1 MKILTREFTH
11 LMSGRFPGDWDR
23 KISLVRLLILFALL
37 PILWWDVVAPETE
50 IVLIGL
56 SALIAIYILLALL
69 VLPRMRRALRRDLF
83 LTIDIIAITALV
95 WFTGGIRSTLLF
107 LFYLPILA
115 AAIRLDL
122 GQALL
127 SAIAVSGIVTGI
139 WRATEGALPSLGS
152 TTLRVGIF
160 AGSSMVLALFFSI
173 LAAESR
179 LMRERASENQQLN
192 DKLTEATEQL
202 RRRLG
207 ELEFAY
213 DLSRR
218 LAGTTEIQPVLV
230 LAAEAAR
237 QLLRAPYGGVFVSDH
252 VGGEMVAAHTAGVS
266 DREAGLILEACSQR
280 VTKDSADP
288 VPVQVDTD
296 GVWTRAICAPI
307 VVGDRLLGVLAA
319 GGDGQW
325 EPARHSVAIL
335 GQVAS
340 QAGIALDRATL
351 LEDLQRLASV
361 KPEARVFDQQQF
373 ERILRHE
380 ISRATQSSAP
390 FAVLKLALYNVT
402 NPEHNDETTAD
413 LAGRRFAY
421 LVLNAVR
428 RADIIAQTAR
438 GEMFVLLSMANLAA
452 AGKFAARLS
461 DQVSTDAT
469 MAQILDSK
477 GAPDVRAGIAMFPED
492 AVTAAELA
500 FAAQNAFDSADTNRS
515 VVYAHELEG
524 MQT

>member
-1 MKILTREFTH
+1 MSTLTKEFMR
-11 LMSGRFPGDWDR
+11 LMGGRFPGDWDR

-37 PILWWDVVAPETE
+37 PILWWDAVAPETE
-50 IVLIGL
+50 LVLIGL
-56 SALIAIYILLALL
+56 SSLIAVYILLALL
-69 VLPRMRRALRRDLF
+69 VLPRMHRALRRDLF
-83 LTIDIIAITALV
+83 LTIDIVAITALV
-95 WFTGGIRSTLLF
+95 WFTGGIKSTLLF

-127 SAIAVSGIVTGI
+127 SAIAVSAIVAGI

-160 AGSSMVLALFFSI
+160 AGSSLVLALFFSI

-179 LMRERASENQQLN
+179 LMRDRAKQNEELN
-192 DKLTEATEQL
+192 GKLAEATEQL
-202 RRRLG
+202 RRRLS

-218 LAGTTEIQPVLV
+218 LAGTTEITPVLV

-237 QLLRAPYGGVFVSDH
+237 QLLRAPYGGVFLSDH
-252 VGGEMVAAHTAGVS
+252 GGVEMVAAHTAGVN
-266 DREAGLILEACSQR
+266 DRDAGFILEACGKR
-280 VTKDSADP
+280 VSKESADP

-307 VVGDRLLGVLAA
+307 LVGDRLLGVLAA
-319 GGDGQW
+319 GGDGSW

-351 LEDLQRLASV
+351 LEDLQRLAAA
-361 KPEARVFDQQQF
+361 KPEARLFDQQQF
-373 ERILRHE
+373 DRILKHE
-380 ISRATQSSAP
+380 ISRATQSGAP
-390 FAVLKLALYNVT
+390 FALLKLSLRNAT
-402 NPEHNDETTAD
+402 EHEHTGEETAD
-413 LAGRRFAY
+413 LAARRFAF

-452 AGKFAARLS
+452 AGKFAARLA
-461 DQVSTDAT
+461 DQVSNDAT

-477 GAPDVRAGIAMFPED
+477 GPPDVRAGIAMFPED
-492 AVTAAELA
+492 AVTAEELA
-500 FAAQNAFDSADTNRS
+500 FAAQNAFETADVGRP
-515 VVYAHELEG
+515 VVNARELDA
-524 MQT
+524 

>member
-1 MKILTREFTH
+1 MKTLTREFTR

-37 PILWWDVVAPETE
+37 PILWWDAVSPETE

-56 SALIAIYILLALL
+56 SALIALYILLALL

-83 LTIDIIAITALV
+83 LTIDILAITALV

-122 GQALL
+122 VQALL

-139 WRATEGALPSLGS
+139 WKATEGALPSFGS
-152 TTLRVGIF
+152 ATLRVGMF
-160 AGSSMVLALFFSI
+160 AGSSLVLALFFSI

-179 LMRERASENQQLN
+179 LMRERANQNQQLS
-192 DKLTEATEQL
+192 DKLAEATEQL
-202 RRRLG
+202 RRRLS

-213 DLSRR
+213 DLSRK
-218 LAGTTEIQPVLV
+218 LAGTTEIQAVLV

-252 VGGEMVAAHTAGVS
+252 IGGEMVAAHTAGVN
-266 DREAGLILEACSQR
+266 DREAALILEACSQR
-280 VTKDSADP
+280 VTKDSLDP
-288 VPVQVDTD
+288 VPVQVDPD

-307 VVGDRLLGVLAA
+307 VVGDRLLGVLCA

-351 LEDLQRLASV
+351 LEELQRLAAA

-380 ISRATQSSAP
+380 ISRASQSGAP
-390 FAVLKLALYNVT
+390 FALLKLALYNVT
-402 NPEHNDETTAD
+402 NSEHSDQTMAD
-413 LAGRRFAY
+413 LAASRFAY

-428 RADIIAQTAR
+428 RADIIAQTSR

-452 AGKFAARLS
+452 AGKFAARLF

-469 MAQILDSK
+469 MAQIFDSTA
-477 GAPDVRAGIAMFPED
+477 APDVRAGIAMFPED

-500 FAAQNAFDSADTNRS
+500 FAAQNAFDSADANRS

-524 MQT
+524 MQA